1 MSDNAWLQQVPIR
14 SWNLFPDSGVYTAQT
29 MPNKMGLVR
38 FFLLIALLGALG
50 TAALVSLFPATEH
63 LSQADLQRHLP
74 IKQPFHVLISCE
86 VHKQSGQAVYGND
99 APIFALFA
107 GCKPQGNFYLVG
119 APSTPEEACDTR
131 NQPEVA
137 FQLTESGEVKNVVL
151 TRSSGDSSVDR
162 KVLQM
167 VRNSH
172 YPVTNCGAC
181 AIFARVP
188 VSLKCR

>member
-1 MSDNAWLQQVPIR
+1 MTPQSSHCLRAVSRRAISI
-14 SWNLFPDSGVYTAQT
+14 SWAHRL
-29 MPNKMGLVR
+29 R
-38 FFLLIALLGALG
+38 
-50 TAALVSLFPATEH
+50 
-63 LSQADLQRHLP
+63 
-74 IKQPFHVLISCE
+74 
-86 VHKQSGQAVYGND
+86 
-99 APIFALFA
+99 
-107 GCKPQGNFYLVG
+107 
-119 APSTPEEACDTR
+119 PEEACDTR